1 MVIIAIFIAGSFQ
14 LFARAQYYMG
24 LADAAATDAL
34 RQSELITQA
43 QLRTDSLTAGLDSMV
58 VLVRRHAIEDSLRNI
73 ELNRTRERARVL
85 SDSLSTEL
93 ASRLDS
99 IQLTQLTD
107 LVGSHEVEVN
117 ALQESLE
124 IEKEGRRLEGL
135 RADRASN
142 VILQLEFQVNQLQQR
157 DSLRVVEIEA
167 LRSATGGLSFSVKTG
182 WLAGVCG
189 IVLGY
194 ALASITTN

>member
-14 LFARAQYYMG
+14 VFARAQYYMG

-99 IQLTQLTD
+99 IQ
-107 LVGSHEVEVN
+107 
-117 ALQESLE
+117 
-124 IEKEGRRLEGL
+124 
-135 RADRASN
+135 
-142 VILQLEFQVNQLQQR
+142 
-157 DSLRVVEIEA
+157 
-167 LRSATGGLSFSVKTG
+167 
-182 WLAGVCG
+182 
-189 IVLGY
+189 
-194 ALASITTN
+194 